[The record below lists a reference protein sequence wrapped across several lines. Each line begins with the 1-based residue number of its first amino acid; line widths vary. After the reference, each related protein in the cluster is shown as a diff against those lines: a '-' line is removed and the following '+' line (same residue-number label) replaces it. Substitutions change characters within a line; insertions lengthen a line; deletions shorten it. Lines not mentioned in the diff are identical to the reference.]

1 MLKQKSAI
9 KLMLI
14 FCVVGVINRTLSRTI
29 RPRRSYSTL
38 DKPTPDGHISPAP
51 AGVGTS
57 VSSSSLYRN
66 SSPRQ
71 RSYTTSSAT
80 ELSRKSLQNNNSHP
94 RGASSGTPPPHVIS
108 GGSGLDPS
116 SGGGEGGNEV
126 IEPGDDF
133 TDDGGVHQ
141 SGRGGKSGARRHSS
155 SSSGQ
160 HQRFSTHLA
169 GVTEGVVAGTK
180 NGPNSAGTPSSVS
193 SSTSHN
199 IAIEGTGLLTNPMSS
214 TSSVGGVSADPCL
227 ESPSSGDSNIANN
240 NCILEDSENNSLC
253 GVGEQG
259 EDKRRD
265 GRFTVSSIKESDS
278 VFLPSTT
285 TSSSADRETSSEKS
299 CQQLES
305 NVEGKELEIIK
316 EEGSSVSGNS
326 RPPSL
331 SNSHNSQGRI
341 SSTGGMA
348 GKAVESAGEP
358 TGTSD
363 HQSETTDLTTSSSV
377 TAGGNG
383 AADAPAEGNDG
394 GGTGAAEPTAGT
406 VGGDL
411 ETLPEQHPPAQHQHT
426 HRERSDTE
434 EGEEE
439 AVDVSPDGR
448 YLKFDEEIG
457 RGSFKTVYRGL
468 DTQTGVSVAWC
479 ELQEKKLSKS
489 ERQRFRE
496 EAEMLKGLQHPN
508 IVRFYDYWEASGK
521 KKCIVLVTELMTS
534 GTLKM

>member
-1 MLKQKSAI
+1 MYLLS
-9 KLMLI
+9 MLI
-14 FCVVGVINRTLSRTI
+14 WVLINFFCSSCFRTLSRTI

-38 DKPTPDGHISPAP
+38 DKPTPDGHNSASP

-57 VSSSSLYRN
+57 ASSGSLYRS

-94 RGASSGTPPPHVIS
+94 RGASSGTPPPYVTS
-108 GGSGLDPS
+108 GSSLDPS
-116 SGGGEGGNEV
+116 SGGGESIGSC
-126 IEPGDDF
+126 IDPGEDYAS
-133 TDDGGVHQ
+133 DGVLYR
-141 SGRGGKSGARRHSS
+141 SSRGGKSGIGRHSS
-155 SSSGQ
+155 TTGSGQ
-160 HQRFSTHLA
+160 NQRFSTHLT
-169 GVTEGVVAGTK
+169 GVTEGVVTGTK
-180 NGPNSAGTPSSVS
+180 HGPNITSIPLSSRNSSSQGQGALTNSVS
-193 SSTSHN
+193 RTSTVS
-199 IAIEGTGLLTNPMSS
+199 
-214 TSSVGGVSADPCL
+214 GVSKDPVL
-227 ESPSSGDSNIANN
+227 GSPGSGDSNIANN
-240 NCILEDSENNSLC
+240 NCILEDSENNSVG
-253 GVGEQG
+253 GVSEQG

-278 VFLPSTT
+278 VLLPATEAT
-285 TSSSADRETSSEKS
+285 TSTEEGSKFSSEDIS
-299 CQQLES
+299 EQVDS
-305 NVEGKELEIIK
+305 NAEAKELESIK
-316 EEGSSVSGNS
+316 EESSASGSS
-326 RPPSL
+326 RAPSL
-331 SNSHNSQGRI
+331 SHSQGRI

-348 GKAVESAGEP
+348 GKAVESASEP
-358 TGTSD
+358 TDGND
-363 HQSETTDLTTSSSV
+363 HHVETTDLTTESGE
-377 TAGGNG
+377 T
-383 AADAPAEGNDG
+383 
-394 GGTGAAEPTAGT
+394 TAGT
-406 VGGDL
+406 EVTVSTETTAESVESGTVPSTDTAGGDL
-411 ETLPEQHPPAQHQHT
+411 ETVPEPEPQPPQPQQS

-508 IVRFYDYWEASGK
+508 IVRFYDYWEASGR